1 MPATD
6 QNPDSSTLR
15 AFALL
20 ERLVAAQ
27 NAPTLEELTRASR
40 LPKPTVH
47 RILGLLIRGG
57 LLQRAPADKRYAVGP
72 RLSEF
77 ALAVQ
82 MRSPG
87 RADRHAILSRLV
99 AQIGETCNLTM
110 LDGNE
115 VVYLDRVET
124 TASVRLH
131 LEVGSRVPLHCTASG
146 KLFLAYLPARRRRAI
161 LGHGPLKRYTEKTLT
176 SVDSLERV
184 LRKTRA
190 TGVGTDAGEFLV
202 GTVCI
207 AVPVSD
213 PHGRVRVAVAAHG
226 PAPRMTIRKALGF
239 LPSLRRAAGE
249 IGDTIAREMS
259 VSQQAEGGERL
270 RA

>member
-1 MPATD
+1 MHVTD
-6 QNPDSSTLR
+6 RNPDSSTLR
-15 AFALL
+15 AFTLL
-20 ERLVAAQ
+20 EQLVAAQ
-27 NAPTLEELTRASR
+27 NAPTLEELTRACR

-87 RADRHAILSRLV
+87 RTDRHAILSRLV
-99 AQIGETCNLTM
+99 AEIGETCNLTM
-110 LDGNE
+110 LDADE

-146 KLFLAYLPARRRRAI
+146 KLFLAYLPARRRRPI
-161 LGHGPLKRYTEKTLT
+161 LGRCPLKRYTERTLT
-176 SVDSLERV
+176 SIESLEQALKRIRV
-184 LRKTRA
+184 S
-190 TGVGTDAGEFLV
+190 GVGTDSGEFLV

-207 AVPVSD
+207 AVPVPD
-213 PHGRVRVAVAAHG
+213 PRGRVHVAVAAHG
-226 PAPRMTIRKALGF
+226 PAPRMTIRKAQGF
-239 LPSLRRAAGE
+239 LPSLRRAASE
-249 IGDTIAREMS
+249 IGDTIAEEMS
-259 VSQQAEGGERL
+259 VSRQAQGGERL

>member
-1 MPATD
+1 MRVTS

-20 ERLVAAQ
+20 EQLVAAPS
-27 NAPTLEELTRASR
+27 APTLEELTRACQ

-57 LLQRAPADKRYAVGP
+57 LLQRAPAAKRYAVGP

-87 RADRHAILSRLV
+87 RTDRHAILSRLV
-99 AQIGETCNLTM
+99 AGIGETCNLTM
-110 LDGNE
+110 LDGDE

-124 TASVRLH
+124 SASVRLH
-131 LEVGSRVPLHCTASG
+131 LAVGSRVPLHCTASG
-146 KLFLAYLPARRRRAI
+146 KLFLAHLPARRRRAI
-161 LGHGPLKRYTEKTLT
+161 LGHGPLQRYTGRTMTDIVL
-176 SVDSLERV
+176 LERA
-184 LRKTRA
+184 LKEIRA
-190 TGVGTDAGEFLV
+190 SGFGTDSGEYLE

-207 AVPVSD
+207 AVPVPE
-213 PHGRVRVAVAAHG
+213 PHGQVRIAVAAHG
-226 PAPRMTIRKALGF
+226 PAPRLSLRKSQEL

-249 IGDTIAREMS
+249 ICDTIACVMPTSRQ
-259 VSQQAEGGERL
+259 SQESLRL